1 MAVERQTDRHATFVT
16 LRDKQEEI
24 RNRGNTSSV
33 ELLYSLVFKLRE
45 SMLLQL
51 RLNNKPMTKITHE
64 LFLTFWREKKTAR
77 CETFTSASVVQF
89 TKVTQWGV
97 KNGHNPNHQNQVKQ
111 VQRYTETSQQQG
123 GTDAGHAPRPGQE
136 QQQGV
141 MEGAEDESGDGQ
153 DESDQR
159 GDQPGV
165 QRQRRQEER
174 HRCLAHGRCLKD

>member
-64 LFLTFWREKKTAR
+64 LFLTFWREKKQQDVKHLLLLLW
-77 CETFTSASVVQF
+77 FSSQ
-89 TKVTQWGV
+89 KLHSGV
-97 KNGHNPNHQNQVKQ
+97 
-111 VQRYTETSQQQG
+111 
-123 GTDAGHAPRPGQE
+123 
-136 QQQGV
+136 
-141 MEGAEDESGDGQ
+141 
-153 DESDQR
+153 
-159 GDQPGV
+159 
-165 QRQRRQEER
+165 
-174 HRCLAHGRCLKD
+174 CF

>member
-51 RLNNKPMTKITHE
+51 RLNNKSMTKITHE
-64 LFLTFWREKKTAR
+64 LFLTFWREKKPAR

-97 KNGHNPNHQNQVKQ
+97 FLNTPKSV
-111 VQRYTETSQQQG
+111 S
-123 GTDAGHAPRPGQE
+123 
-136 QQQGV
+136 
-141 MEGAEDESGDGQ
+141 
-153 DESDQR
+153 
-159 GDQPGV
+159 
-165 QRQRRQEER
+165 
-174 HRCLAHGRCLKD
+174 RC